1 LGPLAKL
8 DLLHDID
15 AQVQK
20 TISEGAKLLTG
31 GKRLDRPGYFYAPTV
46 LADVTAQ
53 MTSYQEEVFGPVAS
67 IIRVKDLDEAIA
79 IANNSDFG
87 LCGCVYG
94 DNLEQCQEIASRI
107 ETGMVFINLPAGSR
121 ASLPF

>member
-1 LGPLAKL
+1 
-8 DLLHDID
+8 
-15 AQVQK
+15 
-20 TISEGAKLLTG
+20 
-31 GKRLDRPGYFYAPTV
+31 
-46 LADVTAQ
+46 

-67 IIRVKDLDEAIA
+67 IIRVKDLDEAVS

-94 DNLEQCQEIASRI
+94 DDLEQCIEIASRI
-107 ETGMVFINLPAGSR
+107 ETGMIFINMPAGSR